1 MFALPLLAILAGA
14 AAAVHCVI
22 LFVFC
27 GKNSVN
33 HLPHPGQ
40 HGTLV
45 PGEKCLVLCQVG
57 QSWGGSGQLLFPSQ
71 KGRCWGGG
79 GGRVLMMHVIS
90 VLPFEPFSGCSSL
103 VRGLAPFTIWHHLG
117 PGSGRLCTCTQSN
130 HLVLNICNLKNVDLC
145 LSNVAVS
152 PSFILW

>member
-57 QSWGGSGQLLFPSQ
+57 QSWGGGV
-71 KGRCWGGG
+71 W
-79 GGRVLMMHVIS
+79 
-90 VLPFEPFSGCSSL
+90 
-103 VRGLAPFTIWHHLG
+103 T
-117 PGSGRLCTCTQSN
+117 
-130 HLVLNICNLKNVDLC
+130 
-145 LSNVAVS
+145 VAVS
-152 PSFILW
+152 QPEGEVLGGGVEF